1 MVQLSCT
8 VRGCGAPLALPAESA
23 RVLAC
28 ARGHAFDRA
37 KSGYWNLLQPQDR
50 RSLDAGDSRD
60 AVEARRRLFER
71 GLFAP
76 WIAELALVLDNAGVE
91 RGARTLDVGCGE
103 GSILGAL
110 APRFALD
117 ACGLDLST
125 RAAELAARAHPSLT
139 WVVANGDRRLPIVD
153 GALDLVL
160 SITARRSPGEFARVL
175 RPGGLALV
183 ALPGADDLAEL
194 RAAVL
199 GESVDLAGGAAPFE
213 ALAREFQGDFTLTES
228 REFAFRAHVPPER
241 LADVLLATYRGARA
255 GRAERVEELAR
266 SGPFETRFSWRVAL
280 LERRRA

>member
-1 MVQLSCT
+1 MLELSCT
-8 VRGCGAPLALPAESA
+8 VRGCGAPLALREC
-23 RVLAC
+23 VLAC
-28 ARGHAFDRA
+28 PRGHAFDRA

-50 RSLDAGDSRD
+50 RSLDAGDSKD
-60 AVEARRRLFER
+60 AVEARRRLFES

-76 WIAELALVLDNAGVE
+76 WIEELARTLERAGVE

-110 APRFALD
+110 APRFAFD

-125 RAAELAARAHPSLT
+125 RAAELAARAHPSIT

-153 GALDLVL
+153 GALDLVFT
-160 SITARRSPGEFARVL
+160 ITARRSPAEFARVL

-199 GESVDLAGGAAPFE
+199 GEAVDLAAERDAA
-213 ALAREFQGDFTLTES
+213 A
-228 REFAFRAHVPPER
+228 EFAGAFDVVDQQRFAYSVSVEPGR
-241 LADVLLATYRGARA
+241 LTDLLAATYRGARK
-255 GRAERVEELAR
+255 GREERAEELAAR
-266 SGPFETRFSWRVAL
+266 GELALTLSWRVIVLA
-280 LERRRA
+280 RRA